1 MTSNAIELEAVT
13 RSMMPRNI
21 LRVMRDYYGCSSP
34 VLRMLLEKE
43 DERRRTKDDVGR
55 WEDDGGRAA

>member
-1 MTSNAIELEAVT
+1 MSNNAIELEAVT
-13 RSMMPRNI
+13 RSINGRAA
-21 LRVMRDYYGCSSP
+21 LLVMRDYYGRSSP
-34 VLRMLLEKE
+34 LLRMLLEKE